1 MVPHAL
7 AVIHGFDKYLD
18 RQKSAGKDGGA
29 HGLCRRPDDLAQHI
43 YAPQPSLPPD
53 YVCRYKS
60 VVHELIPRIAEEDL
74 MQAALL
80 ANEEVSRALN
90 DYEDLM
96 RAASAAAG
104 GPLGARSSTGGA
116 APATAAAAAGSGL
129 RAGSSSGG
137 AGGSNAGGGLSIV
150 WVIVARCC
158 RTGGRVAFTLHQ
170 LPGGGVCAA
179 GWTACAN
186 KRMASFVGV
195 LAAVGSSCQRA
206 YHDLTSPSNSQ
217 VCSAVLS
224 RPLHFG

>member
-1 MVPHAL
+1 M
-7 AVIHGFDKYLD
+7 
-18 RQKSAGKDGGA
+18 
-29 HGLCRRPDDLAQHI
+29 
-43 YAPQPSLPPD
+43 
-53 YVCRYKS
+53 
-60 VVHELIPRIAEEDL
+60 VHELIPRIAEEDL

-96 RAASAAAG
+96 RAASAAAAG

-137 AGGSNAGGGLSIV
+137 AGGSNAGGVLSIV

-158 RTGGRVAFTLHQ
+158 RTWRVAFTLHQ

-195 LAAVGSSCQRA
+195 LAAVGISCQRA
-206 YHDLTSPSNSQ
+206 YHDLTSLSNSQ